1 MSRRSTRVFTRI
13 AGVGVMGCVLTTS
26 ATFGASLRIGEEDKH
41 SRPETYSIEY
51 LVRISP
57 QRPRTAEVRWN
68 LAGIDEVKRIRLEI
82 DGARHR
88 RFRGS
93 GDLEVGEDEVLWY
106 PGGPYAHLEYQ
117 VALRHRRSE
126 GKGFDS
132 YATREWVITRSRDL
146 FPATHIDIDL
156 EIEPEPRSRSR
167 VRFRLPRGWKSA
179 TAMEQESPHVF
190 HPSHAGQWLDRP
202 RGWIA
207 LGRLDSLERRAAG
220 VRLNLVVP
228 TEVEFPRGDVLDL
241 YERALPNLIRLLP
254 RVPPILLVV
263 VGPDPMWRGG
273 ISGEGSIYLHADR
286 PIRTP
291 DRTSPPLHEA
301 FHVLAPFRPGTDGLW
316 ITEGLAEYYSLEL
329 QRRIHLID
337 DKDFRRGLRSFRR
350 WGRWDVNLSDDR
362 SLAVTNNS
370 APYVIAAIDE
380 WVRERTK
387 DEHDLDDVLR
397 GIVQS
402 PEKSLTTAAL
412 LRVVKGVAG
421 ADLTS
426 FVQRHVY
433 AGKPPK
439 LRVLSGDAHDDDR

>member
-1 MSRRSTRVFTRI
+1 
-13 AGVGVMGCVLTTS
+13 
-26 ATFGASLRIGEEDKH
+26 
-41 SRPETYSIEY
+41 
-51 LVRISP
+51 
-57 QRPRTAEVRWN
+57 
-68 LAGIDEVKRIRLEI
+68 
-82 DGARHR
+82 
-88 RFRGS
+88 
-93 GDLEVGEDEVLWY
+93 
-106 PGGPYAHLEYQ
+106 
-117 VALRHRRSE
+117 
-126 GKGFDS
+126 
-132 YATREWVITRSRDL
+132 
-146 FPATHIDIDL
+146 
-156 EIEPEPRSRSR
+156 
-167 VRFRLPRGWKSA
+167 
-179 TAMEQESPHVF
+179 
-190 HPSHAGQWLDRP
+190 
-202 RGWIA
+202 
-207 LGRLDSLERRAAG
+207 
-220 VRLNLVVP
+220 
-228 TEVEFPRGDVLDL
+228 
-241 YERALPNLIRLLP
+241 
-254 RVPPILLVV
+254 
-263 VGPDPMWRGG
+263 MWRGG

-337 DKDFRRGLRSFRR
+337 DEDFRRGLRSFRR

-412 LRVVKGVAG
+412 LRIVKGVAG